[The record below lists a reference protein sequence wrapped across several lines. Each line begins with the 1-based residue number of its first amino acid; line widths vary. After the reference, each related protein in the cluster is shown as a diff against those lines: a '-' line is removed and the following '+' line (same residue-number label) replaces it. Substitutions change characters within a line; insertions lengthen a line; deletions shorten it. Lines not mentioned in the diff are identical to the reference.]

1 MRRET
6 MEAIKEFVTSHLEL
20 VIGTLAVIVFVI
32 QAVNAHKKA
41 KRIDNEGI
49 ETGAVVSR
57 IDETYDPD
65 LNESSYTIY
74 VRYTDDKGESVESPM
89 ALDPSEKY
97 TVGQEVRIK
106 YVPGI
111 RNMVRPV

>member
-1 MRRET
+1 MRREA

-20 VIGTLAVIVFVI
+20 VIGALVVIVFAI
-32 QAVNAHKKA
+32 QGVNALKKA
-41 KRIDNEGI
+41 KKIDKEGI

-65 LNESSYTIY
+65 TNDSNYTVY
-74 VRYTDDKGESVESPM
+74 VRYTNDKGESVESP
-89 ALDPSEKY
+89 LGVNPSEKY